1 MEASDIE
8 EPLLECCGVEV
19 RADVAE
25 VQRVMTLRGL
35 DAAAQAREWLRLGRR
50 HPEPEWMER
59 CVAQARRMAELVRGE
74 QEVLAVVGGIGDLAA
89 AAGGRRMPA
98 GPLAERQFEWL
109 GDRRGV
115 PVEVVRD
122 GIARL
127 AAQGFVSRD
136 AEQQAALRRGLGL
149 TVNAAERSSRAT
161 WVRWMGEG
169 DALNYLVDSLWRLD
183 LIYCTGGQRYKWQTL
198 CGVFLRSDGSC
209 FEPSIKSNRC
219 TNNAKRR
226 AVDEAMLGALRF
238 ISPASRNLLNPK

>member
-1 MEASDIE
+1 MEQSSPY
-8 EPLLECCGVEV
+8 EPTVECCGVRV
-19 RADVAE
+19 PCDVAE
-25 VQRVMTLRGL
+25 VQHVMTLRGL
-35 DAAAQAREWLRLGRR
+35 DASAQAYEWLRLGRSY
-50 HPEPEWMER
+50 PEPSWMER
-59 CVAQARRMAELVRGE
+59 CVAQARHMAELVRGE
-74 QEVLAVVGGIGDLAA
+74 QEVLTVVGGSVDLS
-89 AAGGRRMPA
+89 AGATGRRYPT

-122 GIARL
+122 GIAQL
-127 AAQGFVSRD
+127 AARGFVSRD

-149 TVNAAERSSRAT
+149 TVNAAERSSRAP

-169 DALNYLVDSLWRLD
+169 DALNYLVDSLWRLE
-183 LIYCTGGQRYKWQTL
+183 LIHCTGGQRYKWQTL
-198 CGVFLRSDGSC
+198 CGVFLRSDGSR

-238 ISPASRNLLNPK
+238 ISK

>member
-1 MEASDIE
+1 MREASTY
-8 EPLLECCGVEV
+8 EPALECCGVRV
-19 RADVAE
+19 RPDEAE

-35 DAAAQAREWLRLGRR
+35 DASAQACEWLRLGRVY
-50 HPEPEWMER
+50 PEPEWMER
-59 CVAQARRMAELVRGE
+59 CVARARRMAALVRGE
-74 QEVLAVVGGIGDLAA
+74 QEVLEVVGGSVDLSTAMA
-89 AAGGRRMPA
+89 GRRFPS

-122 GIARL
+122 GIAQL
-127 AAQGFVSRD
+127 AARGFLSRD

-149 TVNAAERSSRAT
+149 TVNAAERSSRAP

-169 DALNYLVDSLWRLD
+169 DALNYLVDSLWQLE
-183 LIYCTGGQRYKWQTL
+183 LIHCTGGQRYKWQTL
-198 CGVFLRSDGSC
+198 CGVFLRSDGSR

-238 ISPASRNLLNPK
+238 TSGWEVRKVGS

>member
-1 MEASDIE
+1 MEGSSTYE
-8 EPLLECCGVEV
+8 LPLECCGVRV
-19 RADVAE
+19 RADVEEA
-25 VQRVMTLRGL
+25 QRVMTLRGL
-35 DAAAQAREWLRLGRR
+35 DAAEQAREWLRLGRDY
-50 HPEPEWMER
+50 PEPDWMEL

-74 QEVLAVVGGIGDLAA
+74 QEVLAVVGTGGNLALSGA
-89 AAGGRRMPA
+89 GRRMPA

-122 GIARL
+122 GIAQL
-127 AAQGFVSRD
+127 AARGFVSRD

-149 TVNAAERSSRAT
+149 TVNAAERSSRAP

-198 CGVFLRSDGSC
+198 CGVFLRSDGSR

-219 TNNAKRR
+219 TNHAKRR
-226 AVDEAMLGALRF
+226 AMDEAMLGALRF
-238 ISPASRNLLNPK
+238 ISN